1 MQSRRI
7 SCNLIANIFG
17 NAWSAVMGLAFVPL
31 YIKFMGVEAYGL
43 IGIFVSLQAIFAVLD
58 LGLSQTLA
66 REMARLSVLTTG
78 RRQMADIAQTL
89 EIIYWVFA
97 LLVGSILALCANFIA
112 NFWLKPDQLSFE
124 AIRNALWIMA
134 LVIALRWP
142 LTLYIGGMNGL
153 QRQVSLNVLLAF
165 FATFQGVG
173 AVLVLWLLAPSIETF
188 FIWQAFSSA
197 LQVLAI
203 RHGFWRAMPV
213 IIGRFSLSILNG
225 VWRFALSMTGISLLA
240 AVLTQ
245 LDKLILSRMLSLEQF
260 GFYVFA
266 STVASVLFRVVSPI
280 FTAFLPRYT
289 QLVSSGDYES
299 LKSDYRRGG
308 QIMAL
313 ALVPAGCVLALF
325 SQNILM
331 LWTQNEELVRNSYVL
346 VGVLV
351 LGNMFNGFVNI
362 PYAIQLAYGWTRLA
376 LVQNVLAVIVVV
388 PALFF
393 AVRVF
398 GGLGAA
404 MVWVGLNFLFLVFG
418 VSTMHRKLLVGEGRH
433 WYFQTVICPLVIG
446 ATVALLAFF
455 FVPMPHGMIW
465 VFILLTLIFLVVLF
479 SVFLSLPI
487 GRHSLSLL
495 LERVA

>member
-1 MQSRRI
+1 MLSVRR
-7 SCNLIANIFG
+7 NTIANLFG
-17 NAWSAVMGLAFVPL
+17 SAWAAIMGLAFVPL

-43 IGIFVSLQAIFAVLD
+43 IGVFLSLQAIFSVLD

-66 REMARLSVLTTG
+66 REMARLSVLAAG
-78 RRQMADIAQTL
+78 RQQMVDTAQTL

-124 AIRNALWIMA
+124 TIRNALWIMA

-173 AVLVLWLLAPSIETF
+173 AVLVLWLLEPSIETF

-213 IIGRFSLSILNG
+213 IVGGFSLSTLDG

-245 LDKLILSRMLSLEQF
+245 LDKLILSKMLTLEQF

-313 ALVPAGCVLALF
+313 ALVPAACVLALF
-325 SQNILM
+325 SQDILM

-376 LVQNVLAVIVVV
+376 LLQNILAVIFVV

-393 AVRVF
+393 AVRMF

-404 MVWVGLNFLFLVFG
+404 SVWAGLNFLFLVFG
-418 VSTMHRKLLVGEGRH
+418 ASVMHRRLLVGEGRR
-433 WYFQTVICPLVIG
+433 WYFQAVVCPLVVG
-446 ATVALLAFF
+446 TTVALLAFF
-455 FVPMPHGMIW
+455 FVPMPQGMIW
-465 VFILLTLIFLVVLF
+465 GFIFLTLIFLVVLF

-487 GRHSLSLL
+487 GRHFLSRL